1 LAMHAAVLADQP
13 LEVALV
19 ILPFG
24 KAHQCPG
31 AGVEIGGIVV
41 GPFEIPDIGP
51 HIVPLH
57 TSGLTCLT
65 ADAAADID
73 QLGDFGLMIADRR
86 RRQGRC
92 RNANEILRLEIGHRP
107 LLYVTGALVASMLTR
122 NALNSGVCTLASPT
136 DGVSVL
142 AP

>member
-1 LAMHAAVLADQP
+1 MHAAVLADQP
-13 LEVALV
+13 LEIALV

-24 KAHQCPG
+24 KTHQGPG
-31 AGVEIGGIVV
+31 AGIEIGRIVV
-41 GPFEIPDIGP
+41 GPFEVPDIGP

-57 TSGLTCLT
+57 TGGLTRLA
-65 ADAAADID
+65 ADATTDID
-73 QLGDFGLMIADRR
+73 QLGHLGLMIAHRR
-86 RRQGRC
+86 WRQGRC
-92 RNANEILRLEIGHRP
+92 RDADEILRLEVRHR
-107 LLYVTGALVASMLTR
+107 LLLQVTGAPVASMLTR

>member
-1 LAMHAAVLADQP
+1 MHAPVLSDQP
-13 LEVALV
+13 LEIALV
-19 ILPFG
+19 VLPFG

-31 AGVEIGGIVV
+31 AWVEIGRIVV
-41 GPFEIPDIGP
+41 GPFEMSDIGP
-51 HIVPLH
+51 HIVPFH
-57 TSGLTCLT
+57 AGGLTRLT

-73 QLGDFGLMIADRR
+73 QLGHLVLVITDRR

-92 RNANEILRLEIGHRP
+92 RDADEILRLEIRHR
-107 LLYVTGALVASMLTR
+107 LLLHITGALVASILTR